1 MSEKVIKREN
11 ASEESAAMRPAVN
24 VVEDA
29 TGITLYADLPGV
41 PKEKLSIHV
50 EGDNLILEGEL
61 EINSPPNMEAIHA
74 EVDLSRYRR
83 VFTLSREL
91 DGDKVSAGFRH
102 GVLELRIPK
111 AEHAQ
116 PRRIVVQAT

>member
-1 MSEKVIKREN
+1 MNEKVIKHEN

-29 TGITLYADLPGV
+29 TGITLYADLPSG

-50 EGDNLILEGEL
+50 EGDNLFLEGEL